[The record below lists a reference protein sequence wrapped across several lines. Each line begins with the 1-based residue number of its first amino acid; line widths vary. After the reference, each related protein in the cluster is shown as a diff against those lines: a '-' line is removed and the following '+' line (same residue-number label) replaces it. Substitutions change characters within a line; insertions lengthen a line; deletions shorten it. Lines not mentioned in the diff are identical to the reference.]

1 MIGGVF
7 SVYYVPCYRGNS
19 VRNELGRLCS
29 DKMGQMF
36 EGTVRLVNPGK
47 KLLETSGGYEGGPD
61 PGKARPEFS

>member
-36 EGTVRLVNPGK
+36 EGG
-47 KLLETSGGYEGGPD
+47 LLAFLKHASGAGQVP
-61 PGKARPEFS
+61 

>member
-1 MIGGVF
+1 MSGHVGPRIFRGLMIGGVF

-36 EGTVRLVNPGK
+36 EGG
-47 KLLETSGGYEGGPD
+47 LLAFLKHASGAGQVP
-61 PGKARPEFS
+61 